1 MLERII
7 RKDEIMIEVQRK
19 KEGFRIFGDI
29 FEEELDLILVKFGE
43 FGGNK
48 QLICFRKLERYI

>member
-1 MLERII
+1 MSERTI
-7 RKDEIMIEVQRK
+7 RKDEIMTEVQRK
-19 KEGFRIFGDI
+19 KEGPRTFGDI

-48 QLICFRKLERYI
+48 QLICSRKLERYI